1 MARAGRTR
9 SVTVARR
16 GLPPRAVRARR
27 RVPLTVCPTARSV
40 RRVTILASA
49 KPAVAVRRAAT
60 QRRGATIAVRSAP
73 EEVSPNASISPSCSI
88 DDPSSCS
95 LADLEMMYVDALWN
109 YYNGG
114 DFTLT
119 DEQYDRLRE
128 ELNWQGSGFPT
139 LRRYEVQ
146 FVEAAISYARG
157 DPKVSD
163 KEYEELKR
171 KVKAAGKRDDVTALL
186 LYTKGQQLLEPE
198 QFNQLRDEMSKL
210 SIDVGLRG
218 ATCTLSNTSA
228 DLIADSGTVTKMYAA
243 LAIVPSLIGIVP
255 YLGATVFGVDVP
267 PAAGLGFAATI
278 ALGLTSMIVNY
289 TNLQNATILTGQCPC
304 CEEPIKQFFGGENP
318 ATSVDYK
325 CPVCGTESKLDRV
338 ELKIKEAGGLKSA

>member
-1 MARAGRTR
+1 
-9 SVTVARR
+9 
-16 GLPPRAVRARR
+16 
-27 RVPLTVCPTARSV
+27 
-40 RRVTILASA
+40 
-49 KPAVAVRRAAT
+49 
-60 QRRGATIAVRSAP
+60 
-73 EEVSPNASISPSCSI
+73 
-88 DDPSSCS
+88 
-95 LADLEMMYVDALWN
+95 MMYIDSLWN

-228 DLIADSGTVTKMYAA
+228 DLIADSGTVTMW
-243 LAIVPSLIGIVP
+243 IVGNSVNGDGAPSNLDRWNRLSASVGE
-255 YLGATVFGVDVP
+255 GTDNGQTRTVFSGNGEIEP
-267 PAAGLGFAATI
+267 PAPAEDHMDLHEMGAKLRAHWLGLLGFGAVI
-278 ALGLTSMIVNY
+278 LVILFCGFFLRYVFSRHY
-289 TNLQNATILTGQCPC
+289 KGRSNLLRLR
-304 CEEPIKQFFGGENP
+304 IKH
-318 ATSVDYK
+318 
-325 CPVCGTESKLDRV
+325 
-338 ELKIKEAGGLKSA
+338 LKRGDQL